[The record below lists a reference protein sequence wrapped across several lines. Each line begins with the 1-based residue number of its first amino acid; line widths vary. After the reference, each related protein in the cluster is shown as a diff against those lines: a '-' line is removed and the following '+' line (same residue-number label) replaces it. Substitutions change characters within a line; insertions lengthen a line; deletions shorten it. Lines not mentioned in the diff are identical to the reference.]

1 MWRKDGAEIMDF
13 AVIVSSLL
21 SGLLGA
27 MGFGGGAVLIIY
39 LTTFLSVE
47 QKEAQGINLL
57 FFVVT
62 GLFSVIINGKNGL
75 TDKKSLLKL
84 LPFSLVGLTVGY
96 LLLPIIETDLLR
108 RLFGGALIMLGLRE
122 LFTKENKKEEAR

>member
-1 MWRKDGAEIMDF
+1 MVRCKDGVQIMNLS
-13 AVIVSSLL
+13 VIISSFL

-39 LTTFLSVE
+39 LTNFLSVA

-62 GLFSVIINGKNGL
+62 GLTAVIINSKNRL
-75 TDKKSLLKL
+75 TDKKSLIKL
-84 LPFSLVGLTVGY
+84 LPVALTGLITGY
-96 LLLPIIETDLLR
+96 LLLPIIETEVLR
-108 RLFGGALIMLGLRE
+108 RLFGGVLTVLGIRE
-122 LFTKENKKEEAR
+122 LFAIRQSAR